1 MIRASVIV
9 FPGSN
14 CDRDVKVAT
23 EAVGA
28 KVNMVWHGESE
39 VPASDFLVLPGGF
52 SYGDYLRCGAM
63 AVHSPIMRDVIA
75 KAKAGM
81 PVIGICNGFQ
91 ILLETGLLPGALM
104 RNASLLFICRDVHVR
119 CDNHETFFTGCYRE
133 GEVARIPIAHHDG
146 NYFADEETLDRLE
159 GENLVAFRYCDADG
173 EVSEAANPNG
183 SQRNIAGITD
193 PTGRIVGLMP
203 HPERLFEKPLGGT
216 DGRRVFESALVA
228 AMDAAA

>member
-1 MIRASVIV
+1 MIRASVVV

-63 AVHSPIMRDVIA
+63 AAHSPIMRDVIA

-119 CDNHETFFTGCYRE
+119 CDNPETFFTGCYRE

-146 NYFADEETLDRLE
+146 NYFADEDTLDRLE
-159 GENLVAFRYCDADG
+159 GDNLVVFRYCDAEG
-173 EVSEAANPNG
+173 YVSEAINPNG
-183 SQRNIAGITD
+183 SQRGIAGITNS
-193 PTGRIVGLMP
+193 TGRIVGLMP

-228 AMDAAA
+228 AMDGAA